1 MKFRQQPCEIMKS
14 LGIYSPQDIDLDL
27 IAYSLGAE
35 VKRVSLSDCEGYI
48 IGSEDKAIITINV
61 DAPIQRQRFSL
72 GHETGHW
79 VNDKK
84 LNLTYRCTTTDM
96 RQRNPQKSNFRQQKE
111 VRANQFAAE
120 LLIPKHIIT
129 PYLADLDVTFDS
141 VGALAEMFNVSRTS
155 TAIRLVELSPFPC
168 MLICYDRV
176 GNRRWFSR
184 SDIIPEHFWPH
195 NKITN
200 PQNVFI
206 PGEAEEVDADTW
218 IDEEK
223 AISHSV
229 IQSIFLNSYDILVLL
244 WWKDEAHLLA

>member
-1 MKFRQQPCEIMKS
+1 MKFRQQPCDIMKS

-35 VKRVSLSDCEGYI
+35 VKRAPLSDCEGYI
-48 IGSEDKAIITINV
+48 IGSEDKAIITLNI

-96 RQRNPQKSNFRQQKE
+96 RQHSLQKSNFRQQKE
-111 VRANQFAAE
+111 VRANQFSAE
-120 LLIPKHIIT
+120 LLIPKHIVT
-129 PYLADLDVTFDS
+129 PYLTDLDVTFES
-141 VGALAEMFNVSRTS
+141 VRALADMFNVSRTS

-168 MLICYDRV
+168 MLICYDQA

-184 SDIIPEHFWPH
+184 SHIIPENFWPH
-195 NKITN
+195 KKIINAQTVLKSGTA
-200 PQNVFI
+200 Q
-206 PGEAEEVDADTW
+206 EVDADTW

-223 AISHSV
+223 AISYSV
-229 IQSIFLNSYDILVLL
+229 MQSIFSNPYDMLVLL

>member
-1 MKFRQQPCEIMKS
+1 
-14 LGIYSPQDIDLDL
+14 
-27 IAYSLGAE
+27 
-35 VKRVSLSDCEGYI
+35 
-48 IGSEDKAIITINV
+48 
-61 DAPIQRQRFSL
+61 
-72 GHETGHW
+72 
-79 VNDKK
+79 
-84 LNLTYRCTTTDM
+84 M
-96 RQRNPQKSNFRQQKE
+96 RQCTPQKSNFRQQKE

-120 LLIPKHIIT
+120 LLIPKHIVT
-129 PYLADLDVTFDS
+129 PYLADLNVTFES
-141 VGALAEMFNVSRTS
+141 VGAIAEMFNVSRTS

-184 SDIIPEHFWPH
+184 SHIIPEHFWPH
-195 NKITN
+195 KKITN
-200 PQNVFI
+200 PQNVLI

-229 IQSIFLNSYDILVLL
+229 IQSIFSNSYDILVLL